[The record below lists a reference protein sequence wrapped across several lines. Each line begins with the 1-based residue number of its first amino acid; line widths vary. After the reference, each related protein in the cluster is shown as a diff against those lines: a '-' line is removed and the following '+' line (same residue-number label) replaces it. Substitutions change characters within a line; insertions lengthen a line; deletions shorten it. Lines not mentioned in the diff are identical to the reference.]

1 MCTLL
6 MPLMCLPR
14 RATLSNYFTKGQKLS
29 TPSTFQENTAR
40 EEQILLT
47 TPHLYISCTFQH
59 QKRKRTCILQKAYLC
74 KVSWTSIFGWRFVFL
89 LVLNKRDGQF
99 NKQPYVLRKNHLIL
113 ILISYSI

>member
-59 QKRKRTCILQKAYLC
+59 QKGKGLAFFQKHNCAKKFHGLAYS
-74 KVSWTSIFGWRFVFL
+74 VV
-89 LVLNKRDGQF
+89 
-99 NKQPYVLRKNHLIL
+99 
-113 ILISYSI
+113 YSFSFWH

>member
-14 RATLSNYFTKGQKLS
+14 RGTLSNYFTKGQKLS
-29 TPSTFQENTAR
+29 TPSNFQENTAR

-59 QKRKRTCILQKAYLC
+59 QKGKGLAFYQKHN
-74 KVSWTSIFGWRFVFL
+74 TTFQ
-89 LVLNKRDGQF
+89 LVLPDAMNRFPCQTVNF
-99 NKQPYVLRKNHLIL
+99 CL
-113 ILISYSI
+113 